1 MDRMRTALV
10 VGAGG
15 GIGSEVA
22 AALLR
27 RGWTVKGLVRD
38 PARAAAKAGSGIT
51 WLAGDALKR
60 DDVVRAAAGV
70 SVIVHAVNPP
80 GYKNW
85 AGLALPMLEST
96 IAAAEASGGRIV
108 FPGSIYNYG
117 PDAFPLLSETSP
129 QNPRTRKGRIRVAME
144 AKLAEAAQRGGRSL
158 IVRAG
163 DFFGPNV
170 RNNWF
175 GGGLIKPGRPVTRVL
190 NPGAAGVGHAWAY
203 LPDLAET
210 MARLIEREA
219 ELAAFERFHFAGQ
232 WLADNAEMGRA
243 IGRAVGN
250 PKLPIRPFPWWAMTA
265 AAPFMTLAYELQEMR
280 YLWKTPIALDN
291 KKLVAFLGEE
301 PRTPLD
307 EAVAT
312 TLRGLGCLPA
322 NDGGRA
328 AAKAA

>member
-1 MDRMRTALV
+1 MVRNSTALV
-10 VGAGG
+10 VGAAG

-38 PARAAAKAGSGIT
+38 PAKAAERGGGIAFV
-51 WLAGDALKR
+51 AGDALRR
-60 DDVVRAAAGV
+60 DDVIKAATGAA
-70 SVIVHAVNPP
+70 VIVHAVNPP
-80 GYKNW
+80 GYRNW

-96 IAAAEASGGRIV
+96 IAAAEASGARIV
-108 FPGSIYNYG
+108 FPGTIYNFG
-117 PDAFPLLSETSP
+117 PDAFPRLFETSP
-129 QNPRTRKGRIRVAME
+129 QNPETRKGRIRVTME
-144 AKLAEAAQRGGRSL
+144 AKLEAAATRGVRSL

-163 DFFGPNV
+163 DFFGPHAG
-170 RNNWF
+170 NNWF

-190 NPGAAGVGHAWAY
+190 NPGAPGVGHAWAY

-210 MARLIEREA
+210 MARLIEREG
-219 ELAAFERFHFAGQ
+219 ELAPFERFHFAGH

-250 PKLPIRPFPWWAMTA
+250 PRLPIRPFPWWAMGA

-291 KKLVAFLGEE
+291 GKLVAFLGEE
-301 PRTPLD
+301 PHTPLD
-307 EAVAT
+307 QAVET

-322 NDGGRA
+322 EMA
-328 AAKAA
+328 KALAKAA